1 MEDDRRPDR
10 RYREIRLYLPGCR
23 DQVEHER
30 YRPVQAGKQGD
41 YVSQGAILFDVANLT
56 KVWALFDAFEMDLP
70 FLSKGDPVEFTLQAL
85 PGKKFS
91 GKISFIDPI
100 LNTTTRTAK
109 VRVEVPNASLEL
121 KPEMYATA
129 NVSAPLR
136 NYKNEIVVPQT
147 AVLWTGKRAIVY
159 VKQPDTNTPAFLMR
173 EVELGPSLGNSYV
186 ILNGLREGEEIVT
199 NGVFA
204 IDASAQLEGKTSMMN
219 NGDEPPSL

>member
-1 MEDDRRPDR
+1 MRAGQTLATLYSPELFTAQQELLEAIRMGQSQLIQAPVKTIFMEDDRCPDR
-10 RYREIRLYLPGCR
+10 RYREVRLYLPGCR

-56 KVWALFDAFEMDLP
+56 KVWALFDAFEVDLP

-121 KPEMYATA
+121 KPRCT
-129 NVSAPLR
+129 PR
-136 NYKNEIVVPQT
+136 QT
-147 AVLWTGKRAIVY
+147 
-159 VKQPDTNTPAFLMR
+159 
-173 EVELGPSLGNSYV
+173 
-186 ILNGLREGEEIVT
+186 
-199 NGVFA
+199 
-204 IDASAQLEGKTSMMN
+204 
-219 NGDEPPSL
+219 